1 MISKANFIPETTV
14 QLYLLKSQISNQKSC
29 PHVRQRQI
37 PRPAGDNSTGQS
49 KTRFIDHG
57 GRVCRFRN
65 GSCAFRGPNRRSS
78 IVLPNPGEALTWT
91 AAPLHAFEFGK
102 SVSGLQFTDSGTL
115 VITAGSDVAVW
126 NFTQPKPEPLNGHS
140 AQITG
145 LDVIGQTAVT
155 GDDSGTSRQSMRTT
169 EKPSSHLD

>member
-1 MISKANFIPETTV
+1 MESETPN
-14 QLYLLKSQISNQKSC
+14 S
-29 PHVRQRQI
+29 
-37 PRPAGDNSTGQS
+37 AG
-49 KTRFIDHG
+49 RI
-57 GRVCRFRN
+57 
-65 GSCAFRGPNRRSS
+65 

-145 LDVIGQTAVT
+145 LDLGC
-155 GDDSGTSRQSMRTT
+155 GDSSACAGTSRNCEDQRGRAV
-169 EKPSSHLD
+169 P